1 MSAYAAFGPG
11 DMDSLAKLNHPDYKY
26 EMHAQHALSGKYE
39 GFPNLLEGI
48 LSRLNEA
55 WPGFT
60 QSIDKVVSNE
70 TNV

>member
-1 MSAYAAFGPG
+1 MSAYAAFGSK
-11 DMDSLAKLNHPDYKY
+11 DMDSLAKLNHPDCKY
-26 EMHAQHALSGKYE
+26 EMHVRHALSGKYE

-48 LSRLNEA
+48 LNRLNEA